1 MLMTLV
7 PITMSVK
14 EFFGFGGSLQEEL
27 QEQLNIEE
35 IFGFDVGGV
44 HIGFDE
50 STVVSWI
57 IIAVLVILA
66 FFLGRNLKVE
76 GEISKRQALLEMC
89 YEKAEAFFKTVMGP
103 KVEKYIP
110 WLMCVGIYIGV
121 SNMIG
126 LFGFKPPTKS
136 MQVTAALA
144 ITSIVLVEYATFKD
158 KGIRG
163 RLKKFT
169 KPIWIVTPINILEVF
184 TKPLSLCMRLFGNII
199 AAFTIMELIKAVPIM
214 KIGFPAILSLYFDLF
229 DGLLQAYIF
238 CFLTAI
244 YLEEA
249 VEEEE
254 EESKEVKKMRKAQKK
269 AEKLAKKQAK
279 KQAKAA

>member
-1 MLMTLV
+1 MTMT
-7 PITMSVK
+7 PIAMSVD
-14 EFFGFGGSLQEEL
+14 LQEEL

-35 IFGFDVGGV
+35 VFGFDFNGV

-57 IIAVLVILA
+57 IMAVMTVAAVLLT
-66 FFLGRNLKVE
+66 RNLKVS
-76 GEISKRQALLEMC
+76 GKISKRQMILEMC
-89 YEKAEAFFKTVMGP
+89 YEKAEAFFKTTMGP

-110 WLMCVGIYIGV
+110 WLMSTALFIGV

-136 MQVTAALA
+136 MQVTAAMAL
-144 ITSIVLVEYATFKD
+144 TSIVLVEYCAFKD
-158 KGIRG
+158 KGVLG
-163 RLKKFT
+163 RFKAFT
-169 KPIWIVTPINILEVF
+169 KPVWIVTPINVLEVL

-199 AAFTIMELIKAVPIM
+199 AAFTIMELVKAVPFL
-214 KIGFPAILSLYFDLF
+214 KLGFPAVFSLYFDLF

-238 CFLTAI
+238 VFLTSI
-244 YLEEA
+244 YLQEA

-254 EESKEVKKMRKAQKK
+254 EEPKESKKMRKAQKK

-279 KQAKAA
+279 KSKATA

>member
-1 MLMTLV
+1 MIAITPMLMKV
-7 PITMSVK
+7 D
-14 EFFGFGGSLQEEL
+14 LQEEL

-35 IFGFDVGGV
+35 IFGFDLSGI

-57 IIAVLVILA
+57 IIAVMAVVA
-66 FFLGRNLKVE
+66 FLLTRGLKVE
-76 GEISKRQALLEMC
+76 GKLSKRQILLEFA
-89 YEKAEAFFKTVMGP
+89 YEKAEAFFKTILGP

-110 WLMCVGIYIGV
+110 WLMSLGLFIGI

-126 LFGFKPPTKS
+126 LVGLKPPTKS
-136 MQVTAALA
+136 MQVTAAMA
-144 ITSIVLVEYATFKD
+144 ITSIVLVEFTAFKE
-158 KGIRG
+158 KGVKG
-163 RLKKFT
+163 RLKGFT
-169 KPIWIVTPINILEVF
+169 KPVAIVTPINILEVF

-199 AAFTIMELIKAVPIM
+199 AAFTIMELVKAVPFL
-214 KIGFPAILSLYFDLF
+214 KVGFPAVFSLYFDLF

-249 VEEEE
+249 TEVFE
-254 EESKEVKKMRKAQKK
+254 EESKEEKALRKAQKK
-269 AEKLAKKQAK
+269 AEKLAKKQE
-279 KQAKAA
+279 KQAKKNAA

>member
-1 MLMTLV
+1 MTMA
-7 PITMSVK
+7 PITMSVDIQK
-14 EFFGFGGSLQEEL
+14 EL

-35 IFGFDVGGV
+35 VFGFDVGSF

-57 IIAVLVILA
+57 IIAVMAVVA
-66 FFLGRNLKVE
+66 FLLTRNLKVD
-76 GEISKRQALLEMC
+76 GQISKRQLLLEMA

-110 WLMCVGIYIGV
+110 WLMSLGLFIGI

-126 LFGFKPPTKS
+126 LLGFKPPTKS
-136 MQVTAALA
+136 MQVTAAMA
-144 ITSIVLVEYATFKD
+144 ITSIVLVEYNAFKD
-158 KGIRG
+158 KGFTG
-163 RLKKFT
+163 RLKGFT

-199 AAFTIMELIKAVPIM
+199 AAFTIMELIKCIPFM
-214 KIGFPAILSLYFDLF
+214 KVGFPAVFSLYFDLF

-249 VEEEE
+249 VEEAE
-254 EESKEVKKMRKAQKK
+254 EESKEEKAMRKAQKK
-269 AEKLAKKQAK
+269 AEKLAKKQE
-279 KQAKAA
+279 KQAKKNAA